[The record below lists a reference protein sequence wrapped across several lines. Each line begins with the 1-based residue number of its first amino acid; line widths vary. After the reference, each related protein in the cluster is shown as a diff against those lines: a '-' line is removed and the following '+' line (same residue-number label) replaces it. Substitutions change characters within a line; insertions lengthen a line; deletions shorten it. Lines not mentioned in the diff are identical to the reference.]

1 MTILKIREASD
12 AVGISKQTMYRY
24 IKNGKVS
31 VTRLSQNEKGV
42 DSSELL
48 RVFGK
53 IEMTQENKKG
63 GGSESLSESQLL
75 LNEKQRLLEEKI
87 KFLEELNEE
96 LREDKKKLLNML
108 AREQRK
114 TENLIT
120 GPVRQVGILKKLFG
134 YK

>member
-1 MTILKIREASD
+1 MTILKIKEASD
-12 AVGISKQTMYRY
+12 AVGISKQTMYRH

-53 IEMTQENKKG
+53 LEMTQENKKDSN
-63 GGSESLSESQLL
+63 SENLSESQMLL
-75 LNEKQRLLEEKI
+75 GEKI
-87 KFLEELNEE
+87 MLLQEKVKFLEELNED
-96 LREDKKKLLNML
+96 LREDKRKLLNML

-120 GPVRQVGILKKLFG
+120 GPVRRVGILKRLLG
-134 YK
+134 TQ

>member
-53 IEMTQENKKG
+53 IDVAQKKEKDSNSENFTETQML
-63 GGSESLSESQLL
+63 LSEKQELL
-75 LNEKQRLLEEKI
+75 QEKI

-120 GPVRQVGILKKLFG
+120 GPVRQVGILKRLFG
-134 YK
+134 TR

>member
-53 IEMTQENKKG
+53 IDVAQKKEKDSNSENFTETQML
-63 GGSESLSESQLL
+63 SL
-75 LNEKQRLLEEKI
+75 I
-87 KFLEELNEE
+87 H
-96 LREDKKKLLNML
+96 
-108 AREQRK
+108 
-114 TENLIT
+114 I
-120 GPVRQVGILKKLFG
+120 
-134 YK
+134 